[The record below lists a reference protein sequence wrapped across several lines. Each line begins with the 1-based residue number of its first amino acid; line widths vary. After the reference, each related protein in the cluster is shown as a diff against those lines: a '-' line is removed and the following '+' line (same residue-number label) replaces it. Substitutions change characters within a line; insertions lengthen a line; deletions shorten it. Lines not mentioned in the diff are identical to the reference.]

1 MEAKP
6 EISQRKQL
14 NKDKCKKDKRRDKKE
29 KKGKKGQY
37 SKLAV
42 LSRIL
47 GYKIDRQTKRMS
59 FYVEFKNSA
68 THTVMEKVVMDE

>member
-1 MEAKP
+1 MEEKP

-14 NKDKCKKDKRRDKKE
+14 NKDSSKKEKRRDKNGKI
-29 KKGKKGQY
+29 GKKGQY

-47 GYKIDRQTKRMS
+47 VYKIDRQTKRMS